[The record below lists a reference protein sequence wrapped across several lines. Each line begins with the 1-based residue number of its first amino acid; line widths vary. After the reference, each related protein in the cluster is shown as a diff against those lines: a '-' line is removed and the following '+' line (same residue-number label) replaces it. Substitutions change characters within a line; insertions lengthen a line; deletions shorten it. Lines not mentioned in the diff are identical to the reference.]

1 MGAYSP
7 APVVTPEIHA
17 RALREIILPT
27 VKGMAA
33 DGIPFT
39 GFLYAGLMIDTFGKV
54 KTLEFNCRM
63 GDPETQPI
71 MARLKSDFLIALD
84 AAVDGHLDQVELEWD
99 SRIALGVV
107 MAAHNY
113 PETPRKGDVITGI
126 PTDDADHVTF
136 HAGTTMDNGTLKTS
150 GGRVLCVVGLDHTTK
165 GAQQKAY
172 AHLESIHFDG
182 AQFRRDIGYRA
193 L

>member
-1 MGAYSP
+1 
-7 APVVTPEIHA
+7 
-17 RALREIILPT
+17 
-27 VKGMAA
+27 
-33 DGIPFT
+33 
-39 GFLYAGLMIDTFGKV
+39 
-54 KTLEFNCRM
+54 
-63 GDPETQPI
+63 
-71 MARLKSDFLIALD
+71 
-84 AAVDGHLDQVELEWD
+84 
-99 SRIALGVV
+99 

-126 PTDDADHVTF
+126 PADDVDHVTF
-136 HAGTTMDNGTLKTS
+136 HAGTTMDNGALKTS

-172 AHLESIHFDG
+172 AHLDSIQFDG